1 MLAEAEER
9 GAERGKALKVLT
21 QNRHTVTSAHVLL
34 CKVSQVAV
42 SMWTSIRQQKVLCLQ
57 RTIAKRGRKNCD
69 LRIERFAWL
78 GEGERDR
85 QRETE
90 RKHRTSWGM

>member
-90 RKHRTSWGM
+90 RKHRTSWCM